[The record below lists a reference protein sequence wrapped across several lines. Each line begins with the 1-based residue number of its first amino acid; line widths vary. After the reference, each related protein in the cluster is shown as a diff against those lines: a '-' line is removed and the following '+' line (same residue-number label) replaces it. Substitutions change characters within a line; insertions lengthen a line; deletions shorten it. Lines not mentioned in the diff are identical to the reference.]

1 MRLWDL
7 LLRLVTGPQGVLSQV
22 QLQELGPRLVK
33 PSQTL
38 SLTCAVSGFC
48 ITTSAYDWS
57 WIRQLLGKE
66 LEWMGCIH
74 FAAGTAY
81 TPSLISTVS
90 ISRDKFSLQL
100 RSVTTE
106 DIALYN
112 CVLSDLTLQESG
124 PGLVKPSQ
132 TLSLTCAVSGG
143 SVTSSYYWKWIC
155 PRPGKGLEWMEYWTG
170 STSYNPAFQGRI
182 SITADTSKNQFSLQ
196 LSSVT
201 TEDTAVYYCARD
213 SERKSV

>member
-1 MRLWDL
+1 
-7 LLRLVTGPQGVLSQV
+7 VLSQV

-48 ITTSAYDWS
+48 ITTNAYDWT
-57 WIRQLLGKE
+57 WIRHLLRKE
-66 LEWMGCIH
+66 LED
-74 FAAGTAY
+74 
-81 TPSLISTVS
+81 
-90 ISRDKFSLQL
+90 ISRNKFSLQL
-100 RSVTTE
+100 SSVTTE
-106 DIALYN
+106 DTALYN

-143 SVTSSYYWKWIC
+143 SVTSSYYWNWIC

-170 STSYNPAFQGRI
+170 STSYNAVFQGRI

-201 TEDTAVYYCARD
+201 TEDTAVYYCATD

>member
-1 MRLWDL
+1 METHDPRDFQVVKIPRRRQRGLVATKGCPECKSEILAPGKEGSRGLANRNQASAQRTTMR
-7 LLRLVTGPQGVLSQV
+7 VLSQV

-112 CVLSDLTLQESG
+112 CA
-124 PGLVKPSQ
+124 K
-132 TLSLTCAVSGG
+132 
-143 SVTSSYYWKWIC
+143 
-155 PRPGKGLEWMEYWTG
+155 
-170 STSYNPAFQGRI
+170 
-182 SITADTSKNQFSLQ
+182 DTQ
-196 LSSVT
+196 
-201 TEDTAVYYCARD
+201 
-213 SERKSV
+213 

>member
-1 MRLWDL
+1 MQLWGL
-7 LLRLVTGPQGVLSQV
+7 FLCLVTGPQG
-22 QLQELGPRLVK
+22 
-33 PSQTL
+33 
-38 SLTCAVSGFC
+38 
-48 ITTSAYDWS
+48 
-57 WIRQLLGKE
+57 
-66 LEWMGCIH
+66 
-74 FAAGTAY
+74 
-81 TPSLISTVS
+81 
-90 ISRDKFSLQL
+90 
-100 RSVTTE
+100 
-106 DIALYN
+106 
-112 CVLSDLTLQESG
+112 VLSDLTLQESG

-196 LSSVT
+196 LSSLT